1 MTSTL
6 LRSPG
11 VKKQKQM
18 YINVS
23 FYYDN
28 INGLGKKEI
37 INMTINLNMIIS
49 EHNPHIVCLVET
61 NLSDNITVNIPGYYI
76 F

>member
-18 YINVS
+18 YITVS

-61 NLSDNITVNIPGYYI
+61 NLSDNITVNIHGYYI

>member
-18 YINVS
+18 YITVS

-37 INMTINLNMIIS
+37 INMTINLNMMIS